1 MRATR
6 LTSVLFALVCLA
18 ASALAAPVSG
28 TITNATTGKPAS
40 GATVTILDPMAG
52 MLEVGSGK
60 ADVQGRYSIEV
71 PPAKGPRLVRAERSG
86 VHYFKMIPPGTENAD
101 LEVYD
106 AASSVNGIKGTA
118 DVLRMQTQEDA
129 LQVSEMFVVSNE
141 SKPPKA
147 LAAPA
152 TFEFVLP
159 DGAQIDAAHAR
170 APNGQPISVETK
182 PVGGKNR
189 YAFSFALKPGD
200 TRLEVTYHLPYSGE
214 KMFSPQLLRGFD
226 HFVVIL
232 PSTMQF
238 IAHDPKQFQ
247 SMDANQPGTTVEV
260 SMHAKDGEK
269 LGFSVS
275 GTGTYPDES
284 ASGTPGGTAGGGP
297 GGGLGRP
304 IDAPDSLA
312 QYRYYI
318 LAALVIILIGGGI
331 WIHERTSK
339 EAVAAAMAPGAEEA
353 APSAAG
359 AQAPA
364 SPAAPAAKAAS
375 PLLAA
380 LKEEIFALEVEFKEG
395 KISQEEYNKARAA
408 LDQTLQRAVSRKES

>member
-1 MRATR
+1 LIRTTR
-6 LTSVLFALVCLA
+6 LTSIFFALICLA
-18 ASALAAPVSG
+18 VSAVAGPVTG

-40 GATVTILDPMAG
+40 GATVTVLDPMAG
-52 MLEVGSGK
+52 MMEVGNGK
-60 ADVQGRYSIEV
+60 ADAQGHYSIDV

-86 VHYFKMIPPGTENAD
+86 VNYFKMIPPGTENAD

-106 AASSVNGIKGTA
+106 AASSVKGIKGTA
-118 DVLRMQTQEDA
+118 DVLRMQTQNGV
-129 LQVSEMFVVSNE
+129 LQVSEVFAINNA

-152 TFEFVLP
+152 TYKFVIP
-159 DGAQIDAAHAR
+159 DGAEIDGAHAR

-182 PVGGKNR
+182 PASGKNTHS
-189 YAFSFALKPGD
+189 FSFALKPGE
-200 TRLEVTYHLPYSGE
+200 TRLQVDYHLHYSGE
-214 KMFSPQLLRGFD
+214 QMFSPRLTKSFE
-226 HFVVIL
+226 HYVVIL
-232 PSTMQF
+232 PSTMKF

-247 SMDANQPGTTVEV
+247 TMDTKQPGTTVLV
-260 SMHAKDGEK
+260 SMQASDGQK

-275 GTGTYPDES
+275 GEGTYPQEGAS
-284 ASGTPGGTAGGGP
+284 AAPAGTAGGGP

-339 EAVAAAMAPGAEEA
+339 EAVAAAVEQNA
-353 APSAAG
+353 APAAPPSE
-359 AQAPA
+359 QAA
-364 SPAAPAAKAAS
+364 PAAPATKAAN
-375 PLLAA
+375 PLLGA
-380 LKEEIFALEVEFKEG
+380 LKEELFTLEVEFKEG
-395 KISQEEYNKARAA
+395 KVSQEEYDKARAA
-408 LDQTLQRAVSRKES
+408 LDQTLQRALGREKG